1 MRLFLGVITTLC
13 FSTHAAF
20 ADDVINLSEDV
31 SEFEASSQKEF
42 MPEKLDFVT
51 EDVEFDEPAPY
62 VGLSFS
68 DNNNNNENWEFK
80 ANIGVKYN
88 GETDVVSEELASYQ
102 NTLMRQEWELQN
114 NSDELDVNPVVMMN
128 LKYHF

>member
-1 MRLFLGVITTLC
+1 MLY
-13 FSTHAAF
+13 SYAAF